1 MTRNIRRGIFFD
13 LDGTLA
19 DSLGVMRNVF
29 ERFAADHEAAASDE
43 VFASVNGP
51 PLPLVVAKLKRSWS
65 LPQSF
70 DQLLQHYTALIDGAF
85 ADVAPSAGAA
95 ETLETAFRNGWAVGI
110 VTSNATARTR
120 AWLTRTRLAQFVDIV
135 VGGDDVVLGKPEP
148 EPYRIALMRSGC
160 ARELS
165 IAVEH
170 SLGGAKS
177 SLGAG
182 IRTYGYA
189 PDDRAAAEW
198 PESVRLIGALDELI
212 PELERQRLRRVAG
225 GRR

>member
-19 DSLGVMRNVF
+19 DSLGVMRDVF
-29 ERFAADHEAAASDE
+29 DRFAAAYDAPASDE

-51 PLPLVVAKLKRSWS
+51 PLPMVVAKLKRSWS
-65 LPQSF
+65 LPHGL
-70 DQLLQHYTALIDGAF
+70 DELLARYTALIDHAF
-85 ADVAPSAGAA
+85 TDVASTPGAG
-95 ETLETAFRNGWAVGI
+95 ETLEAAFRNGWAVGI
-110 VTSNATARTR
+110 VTSNTAARTR
-120 AWLTRTRLAQFVDIV
+120 AWLARTRLANFVDIM
-135 VGGDDVVLGKPEP
+135 VGGDEVVLGKPEP
-148 EPYRIALMRSGC
+148 EPYRIALVRSGC

-165 IAVEH
+165 IAVED
-170 SLGGAKS
+170 SLSGAKS

-189 PDDRAAAEW
+189 PDGRPATEW
-198 PESVRLIGALDELI
+198 PESVRLIAALGELI
-212 PELERQRLRRVAG
+212 PELERQRLRRVV